1 MSQRIWRINPGSKA
15 VLANLCPGDV
25 IQAINGEDVDSMT
38 HLEAQNKIKAC
49 LDQLMLSVNRFSTLH
64 LQMTSQTECQPLSK
78 TMIHHPCT
86 LATDPAP

>member
-49 LDQLMLSVNRFSTLH
+49 LDQLMLSVNRIPPETDHF
-64 LQMTSQTECQPLSK
+64 Q
-78 TMIHHPCT
+78 IHWTHPGVQHPS
-86 LATDPAP
+86 LADDISD